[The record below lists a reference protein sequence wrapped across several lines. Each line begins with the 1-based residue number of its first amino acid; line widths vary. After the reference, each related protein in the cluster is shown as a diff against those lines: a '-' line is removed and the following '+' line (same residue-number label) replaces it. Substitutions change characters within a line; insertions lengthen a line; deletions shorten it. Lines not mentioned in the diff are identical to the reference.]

1 MFSVF
6 QLGTLGILIFIQ
18 MLLLGRILLLKIY
31 GKIAVGNS
39 AIPPLGML
47 WYYSAAPR
55 NVTLLAASL
64 QYYGRLVGRLI

>member
-6 QLGTLGILIFIQ
+6 QLDTVVILIFIQ
-18 MLLLGRILLLKIY
+18 MFLLGWIILLKIY

-55 NVTLLAASL
+55 NVTLQQHHCSVLE
-64 QYYGRLVGRLI
+64 G